1 MRNTEK
7 IQLTIESLAFEGKG
21 IGRHNG
27 KVVFVRNAVPGDIVE
42 AKITKHKKNYTEA
55 KITRIITPSPKRTI
69 PKCEYFGTCGGCS
82 FQNLI
87 YEEQLHWKRNFVID
101 AFERISKIETPVVL
115 PTLPATN
122 IFHYRNKTEFT
133 FGTSRWLT
141 EEEIESEEEISQK
154 HFALGFHIPE
164 RFDKVLDLT
173 HCLLHPERANRVLQL
188 IRRETLE
195 RKLPAYNL
203 RTHKGFLRNLVFR
216 FSRFNNEMM
225 VVLIT
230 TSPSSQEEQEFV
242 EWLSSGEFITSPEVD
257 HLVYAINDSF
267 SPTPTGSTTVLKG
280 NEFLVESLAGI
291 HFKISPFSFFQ
302 VNIEQ
307 AEKVVD
313 KVVEYSK
320 GNSKIIWD
328 LYCGA
333 GTMTL
338 PLAKQSEFV
347 FGLEVN
353 ESSVQDAKENANMN
367 GFRNVVFY
375 VKDLHSKTVGNELK
389 KLEPPDLVVLDPP
402 RSGIHK
408 NLVAALIGILPRKI
422 IYISC
427 NPTTQ
432 ARDFSLLS
440 NFYNL
445 VEVQPVDMFPQT
457 YHVESIAVLELK

>member
-1 MRNTEK
+1 MRNAEK
-7 IQLTIESLAFEGKG
+7 IQLTIESIAFEGKG
-21 IGRHNG
+21 IAHHNG
-27 KVVFVRNAVPGDIVE
+27 KVVFVRNAIPGDIVE
-42 AKITKHKKNYTEA
+42 AEITKHKKNYTEA
-55 KITRIITPSPKRTI
+55 RIVHVITPSPKRI
-69 PKCEYFGTCGGCS
+69 VPKCEYFGTCGGCS
-82 FQNLI
+82 FQNLD
-87 YEEQLHWKRNFVID
+87 YEEQIRWKRNFVID
-101 AFERISKIETPVVL
+101 AFERIGKVKTPVAH

-122 IFHYRNKTEFT
+122 ILHYRNKTEFT

-141 EEEIESEEEISQK
+141 EEEIASGTEISQK

-173 HCLLHPERANRVLQL
+173 HCLLHPEKANRVLQL
-188 IRRETLE
+188 IRQEVLE

-216 FSRFNNEMM
+216 FSRSNNEMM
-225 VVLIT
+225 VLLIT
-230 TSPSSQEEQEFV
+230 TSPSSQAEQGFV
-242 EWLSSGEFITSPEVD
+242 EWLSDGELITNSD
-257 HLVYAINDSF
+257 INHLVYAANDSF
-267 SPTPTGSTTVLKG
+267 SPILTGSTTTLKG
-280 NEFLVESLAGI
+280 NGFLVENLAGI
-291 HFKISPFSFFQ
+291 RFKISPFSFFQ

-307 AEKVVD
+307 AEKVVA

-347 FGLEVN
+347 FGLEVS
-353 ESSVQDAKENANMN
+353 ESSVEDAKENANIN

-375 VKDLHSKTVGNELK
+375 TKDLHSKTIVDELR

-408 NLVAALIGILPRKI
+408 NLVAALIGILPRRI

-427 NPTTQ
+427 NPATQ
-432 ARDFSLLS
+432 ARDFSFLS